1 MKRHGI
7 EKGKKKQNSIDLP
20 STSEIK
26 KSRNEMCK
34 RRSSLRAPSK
44 LAITKKDSLSKIKR
58 ELKTMM

>member
-7 EKGKKKQNSIDLP
+7 EKGKKKQNNIDLP
-20 STSEIK
+20 STNEIK

-34 RRSSLRAPSK
+34 RKSSLRAPSK